1 MTKMLLKKLISQFL
15 RVMEVRRRKW
25 SRNFSNGP
33 GTKSFVPQ
41 GEGRALRARKR
52 GKILVRPSRTRRQWL
67 TNHKL
72 ENGGK
77 WLSTGKVGEKAGSA
91 EGPRRFI

>member
-1 MTKMLLKKLISQFL
+1 MARGRKGRSWFDKD
-15 RVMEVRRRKW
+15 VVEEVDQPVPEGDGGEEKEMVKE
-25 SRNFSNGP
+25 FSNGP

-77 WLSTGKVGEKAGSA
+77 
-91 EGPRRFI
+91 